1 MEYPVAVRGV
11 NSSRN
16 KHASRLQIRCQYCL
30 FEEVYGALEQLSRV
44 KIPETCL
51 ETQLLLQMGK
61 YELHRNVRVVPIE
74 VTCISI
80 SSVLLQKSHVATC
93 K

>member
-1 MEYPVAVRGV
+1 MEYPVAVRGL

-16 KHASRLQIRCQYCL
+16 KHASRLQIRYQYCL
-30 FEEVYGALEQLSRV
+30 FEEVYGALEQRV
-44 KIPETCL
+44 KTPETCL
-51 ETQLLLQMGK
+51 ETQLLLQMGE
-61 YELHRNVRVVPIE
+61 YELHRNVRVVPNE